1 MAAPPEMLNSTLTA
15 EEVKRWRFNKMM
27 DFNAKPSQPAT
38 LIAQYEPLIK
48 EAKALADEY
57 NAAAA
62 ALPRAYAYKSQE
74 EGDKIRREHERIRT
88 RAAQQSRHAYDL
100 RVRYSRELAYSIWW
114 FKVDEYNAACQ
125 ARSEAYAAACE
136 AHRAEQRAFAE
147 AQADEAIAAMPPLSD
162 AIKAR
167 LRILIRIA
175 VNQASRYK
183 ENGDYYVRP
192 RDGLKRRV
200 MRGVPLVEVGEL
212 PHPQLPPA
220 LYLNYDLSHAF

>member
-1 MAAPPEMLNSTLTA
+1 MAAPPEMQNSTLTA

-27 DFNAKPSQPAT
+27 DFKAKPSQPAT

-57 NAAAA
+57 NAIAA
-62 ALPRAYAYKSQE
+62 ALPMAYAYSSRE
-74 EGDKIRREHERIRT
+74 EGDKIRMERDAICN
-88 RAAQQSRHAYDL
+88 RAYQQSRHAYDL

-114 FKVDEYNAACQ
+114 FKVDEYNAAVQ
-125 ARSEAYAAACE
+125 ARSEAYMAACE

-147 AQADEAIAAMPPLSD
+147 AQAEAAIAALPPLSD

-167 LRILIRIA
+167 LRVLIHHA

-183 ENGDYYVRP
+183 ENGYWYQRP